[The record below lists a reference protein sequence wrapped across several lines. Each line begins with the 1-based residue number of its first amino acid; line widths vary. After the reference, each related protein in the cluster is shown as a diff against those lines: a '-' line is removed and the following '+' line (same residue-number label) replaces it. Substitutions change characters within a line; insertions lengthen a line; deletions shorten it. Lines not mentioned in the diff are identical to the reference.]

1 MFPLG
6 VKRFLHI
13 QGFFSRHSVGNSPA
27 SMYVRR
33 PWLLW
38 LETGLG
44 TPSERKDSACMMLTK
59 NVWPEA
65 LVLQQVNRKGE
76 PGGLNPCARESM
88 ARTGRFLREKL
99 ISEHGHFSSYEGRAT

>member
-33 PWLLW
+33 P
-38 LETGLG
+38 
-44 TPSERKDSACMMLTK
+44 CMSG
-59 NVWPEA
+59 VH
-65 LVLQQVNRKGE
+65 VRQ
-76 PGGLNPCARESM
+76 
-88 ARTGRFLREKL
+88 TGRAEPLCAKIDGANREV
-99 ISEHGHFSSYEGRAT
+99 SEGKADL